1 MNSTVHTHTP
11 THAQWLSFTSAV
23 IHRLQWLET
32 WWIFIDYPDYCEL
45 SSVCICRASCLK
57 TVIHFL
63 QSVNS
68 SAPVRRPDA
77 NVLTM
82 CLSYLVCWSAQ
93 LRSLMLVKSYL
104 DVHKTHTHTIKI
116 INNEIHSLNPHSS
129 CSVHTAFKLT
139 LLKILKFQ

>member
-104 DVHKTHTHTIKI
+104 DVHKTHTHTQSRSSIMKST
-116 INNEIHSLNPHSS
+116 HWTLTALALYTLHLNWRY
-129 CSVHTAFKLT
+129 LRY
-139 LLKILKFQ
+139 